1 MIYLIGDLQGCCDAF
16 DRLLAQIGF
25 SASRDELI
33 VLGDLV
39 NRGPA
44 SLSVLERLEQLGGS
58 ARCVLGNHDLH
69 LLAVA
74 CGIRPPGRHDTLEAI
89 LGSPRRERWVDWIR
103 QQPLALRDHG
113 WLMVHA
119 GVLPQWAVEDVLRLA
134 AEVESGLRG
143 PDLVGFL
150 RTMYGN
156 EPSSWEESL
165 AGPERLR
172 VIVNALTR
180 VRFITPQGRMDFD
193 STESAA
199 QAPPGLV
206 PWFEADQRRTAGVP
220 IAFGHWSTLG
230 ALDRPDLMALDSGCV
245 WGGQLTAARID
256 GGRRERFSVSC
267 EQAQVPGKRT
277 ARTVR

>member
-44 SLSVLERLEQLGGS
+44 SLSVLERLEQLGSS

-74 CGIRPPGRHDTLEAI
+74 NGIRPPGRSDTLGAI
-89 LGSPRRERWVDWIR
+89 LDSPKRSRWVDWIR
-103 QQPLALRDHG
+103 QQPLALHDHG

-119 GVLPQWAVEDVLRLA
+119 GVLPQWDTADVLRLA

-143 PDLVGFL
+143 PDTVGFL

-156 EPSSWEESL
+156 EPSSWDESL
-165 AGPERLR
+165 TGSERSR

-180 VRFITPQGRMDFD
+180 VRFVTPQGRMDFD
-193 STESAA
+193 STESAT

-256 GGRRERFSVSC
+256 GGRRERISVGC
-267 EQAQVPGKRT
+267 EQAQVPGKRST
-277 ARTVR
+277 RA